1 MSISHYILELELGN
15 HVIYICG
22 SHIIYICTSHYAN
35 SVSVQF
41 YKNCA
46 KSVATCNL
54 RPAAYFFLLP
64 VRSST
69 ETSQLVTCWSE
80 KMKHVK

>member
-1 MSISHYILELELGN
+1 MSISHYILESSLIS
-15 HVIYICG
+15 HVEQG
-22 SHIIYICTSHYAN
+22 SHIIYICTSYYTT
-35 SVSVQF
+35 SVGVQCP
-41 YKNCA
+41 KNCA
-46 KSVATCNL
+46 ISVVTCNL

>member
-1 MSISHYILELELGN
+1 MSISHYILESSLIS
-15 HVIYICG
+15 HVEQG
-22 SHIIYICTSHYAN
+22 SHIIYIYVHHIIQPLLVFNAL
-35 SVSVQF
+35 
-41 YKNCA
+41 KNCA
-46 KSVATCNL
+46 ISVVMCNL
-54 RPAAYFFLLP
+54 RPAAYLFLLP